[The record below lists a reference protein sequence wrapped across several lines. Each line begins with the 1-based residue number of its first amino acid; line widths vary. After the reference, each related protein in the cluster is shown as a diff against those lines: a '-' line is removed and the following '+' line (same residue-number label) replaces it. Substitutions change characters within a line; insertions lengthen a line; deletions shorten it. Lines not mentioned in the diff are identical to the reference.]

1 MVTRMTENMD
11 MNTRGCACVWYSG
24 SDWHEKKE
32 EEEEFTPSIELLKS
46 ISFLAVIL
54 TL

>member
-1 MVTRMTENMD
+1 MCGTLVLTD
-11 MNTRGCACVWYSG
+11 MN
-24 SDWHEKKE
+24 KKE

>member
-1 MVTRMTENMD
+1 VYGTLVLTD
-11 MNTRGCACVWYSG
+11 MN
-24 SDWHEKKE
+24 KKEE